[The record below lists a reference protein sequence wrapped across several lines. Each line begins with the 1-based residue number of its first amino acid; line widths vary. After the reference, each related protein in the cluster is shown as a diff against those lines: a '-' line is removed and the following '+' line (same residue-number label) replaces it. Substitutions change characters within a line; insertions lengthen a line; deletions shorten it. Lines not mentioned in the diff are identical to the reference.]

1 MIKCIGIFPLNS
13 TTATAMAS
21 FLVGTGTGT
30 GGGSETSSLPP
41 DLIFNILSRLPV
53 KALGK
58 FKSVSKRWLSIITDP
73 YFLVI
78 YRNRSLHYPNL
89 LLLRNCNKTTP
100 NLHDDDDDHAQS
112 SAGIQNKTPYA
123 HVVEV
128 LSLGFDGNH
137 FLDQFKI
144 DVNDNILDLLPSKSD
159 LLCFAA
165 ENSFYVCNPS
175 TQEFVKL
182 PEPSCCTSREV
193 NAGLG
198 YISSRNEYVLIHLF
212 DRSLDLSG
220 DSDFGC
226 EIMRLTDGGCAANCS
241 WKVVD
246 SYCPYVVRGWGV
258 LVENVFYW
266 MIWEPYD
273 HPGYEAIVSFDLDKE
288 EFGTVSPPEGCF
300 DPRAVWSLVELRG
313 LLCLVDSASR
323 PFIMDIWVLKDCVSH
338 EWVKEYSIDLNGFGK
353 ELLEFILPLDQWDGE
368 ILIDVKQ
375 ESLNFYNLE
384 NKSFK
389 RMDNLIVGEWAWL
402 RLCTESFFSLG
413 SR

>member
-1 MIKCIGIFPLNS
+1 
-13 TTATAMAS
+13 MAS
-21 FLVGTGTGT
+21 ILVATGTGT
-30 GGGSETSSLPP
+30 GSETSSSIPP

-58 FKSVSKRWLSIITDP
+58 FKSVSKQWLSIITDP

-78 YRNRSLHYPNL
+78 YRNRSLQYPNL
-89 LLLRNCNKTTP
+89 LLLRNCNS
-100 NLHDDDDDHAQS
+100 NDIDDDDHAAQS
-112 SAGIQNKTPYA
+112 SSAPIQNKGTPLSHVHTAHADA

-128 LSLGFDGNH
+128 LSLGFHGNSH
-137 FLDQFKI
+137 FLHQFQI
-144 DVNDNILDLLPSKSD
+144 DVNDNLLALLPSKSD
-159 LLCFAA
+159 LVCFAA

-182 PEPSCCTSREV
+182 PDPSCCTSREL
-193 NAGLG
+193 NAGFG
-198 YISSRNEYVLIHLF
+198 YISSTNEYVLIHLF

-220 DSDFGC
+220 DSDFAC
-226 EIMRLTDGGCAANCS
+226 EIIRLNDGASAANCS

-246 SYCPYVVRGWGV
+246 SYCPYVLRGWGV
-258 LVENVFYW
+258 LVDNVFYW

-273 HPGYEAIVSFDLDKE
+273 HPAYEAIVSFDLDKE

-323 PFIMDIWVLKDCVSH
+323 PFSMDIWVLKDSVSH

-353 ELLEFILPLDQWDGE
+353 ELLDFILPLDQWDGE
-368 ILIDVKQ
+368 ILMDVKQ
-375 ESLNFYNLE
+375 ESLNCYNLE

-389 RMDNLIVGEWAWL
+389 RMDNLIAGEWTWL
-402 RLCTESFFSLG
+402 RLYTESFFSLG